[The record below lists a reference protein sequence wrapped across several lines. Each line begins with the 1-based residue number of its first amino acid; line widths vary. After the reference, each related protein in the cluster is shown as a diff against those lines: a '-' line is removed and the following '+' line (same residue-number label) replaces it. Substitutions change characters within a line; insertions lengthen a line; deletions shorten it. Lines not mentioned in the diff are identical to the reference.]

1 MSTGSEQMS
10 ILGMIE
16 QGVITAEEGV
26 GLLSAIEESNR
37 LPSADGTPIPQSRW
51 FRVRV
56 TDRHSDTK
64 KVNVNIPLSL
74 VDVGLKIGARFG
86 SGVKGVDLEEIAE
99 AIRQG
104 ARGKIFDGEAGP
116 DGERIEVFVE

>member
-1 MSTGSEQMS
+1 MSNDSEQMR

-16 QGVITAEEGV
+16 QGVITAEEGA
-26 GLLSAIEESNR
+26 GLLSAIEESKR
-37 LPSADGTPIPQSRW
+37 RTGTADGLTSAPRW

-56 TDRHSDTK
+56 TDRHGHRK

-86 SGVKGVDLEEIAE
+86 SNASGVDLEEIAE
-99 AIRQG
+99 AVRRG
-104 ARGKIFDGEAGP
+104 ASGKIFDGKAGP
-116 DGERIEVFVE
+116 DGERVEVFVE

>member
-1 MSTGSEQMS
+1 MSSGTEQMR

-16 QGVITAEEGV
+16 HGVITAEEGA
-26 GLLSAIEESNR
+26 GLLSAIEESKR
-37 LPSADGTPIPQSRW
+37 RSGAADSPTSAPRW

-56 TDRHSDTK
+56 TDRHGHMK

-86 SGVKGVDLEEIAE
+86 SGANGVDLEEIAE
-99 AIRQG
+99 AVRRG
-104 ARGKIFDGEAGP
+104 ASGKIFDGKAGP
-116 DGERIEVFVE
+116 DGERVEVFVE

>member
-1 MSTGSEQMS
+1 MATATEQLS

-16 QGVITAEEGV
+16 QGIISAEEGA
-26 GLLSAIEESNR
+26 GLLAAIEESNLR
-37 LPSADGTPIPQSRW
+37 PSVDRTSIPESRW

-56 TDRHSDTK
+56 TDRRSATK

-86 SGVKGVDLEEIAE
+86 TNVDGLDLEEIAE
-99 AIRQG
+99 AIESG
-104 ARGKIFDGEAGP
+104 IRGKIFDGVLGP
-116 DGERIEVFVE
+116 DGERVEVFVE